1 MAIMINCATDWTF
14 DKFFADCKEYDALPI
29 KGVHRPKASAEE
41 AFVASVKLYIKE
53 FIEAN
58 RERFSTPIGT
68 LDKRPLK
75 EALSYF
81 LDRELYFSD
90 WYKDT
95 YNQRPHLDVDLYLWA
110 LGFEEAVDTLP
121 WVGLSFRKMDDIAE
135 DYADSAKRT
144 RERRE
149 REW

>member
-1 MAIMINCATDWTF
+1 MAIMINCATDWSF
-14 DKFFADCKEYDALPI
+14 DKFLADCKEYDALPI
-29 KGVHRPKASAEE
+29 KGVRRPKASAEE
-41 AFVASVKLYIKE
+41 AFIASVKLHIKE

-68 LDKRPLK
+68 LDKRPLN
-75 EALSYF
+75 EALKRF

-110 LGFEEAVDTLP
+110 LGFEETVDSLP
-121 WVGLSFRKMDDIAE
+121 WVGLSFRTMDGIVE
-135 DYADSAKRT
+135 DYADHAKRT
-144 RERRE
+144 RERLE